1 MKESAGMT
9 QATLLKRRVNSFNT
23 KSIIAKY
30 DDILNSYFLVSIER
44 MFVISRHVT
53 LICCL

>member
-1 MKESAGMT
+1 MKEPAGMT

-23 KSIIAKY
+23 KSMIAKY
-30 DDILNSYFLVSIER
+30 DDILNSYFLVSVER

-53 LICCL
+53 LIFCL